1 MLLLV
6 DAVEHVHAV
15 RPKTAVGQS
24 HRLRFSAH
32 GWLGR
37 GKEGRREEAKRI
49 GDALCKAATDSLHA
63 DERKNER
70 EARAL
75 VLVPEDADRGLERE
89 RREDDALHDR
99 RQGQQPARQRR
110 KAERDGRA
118 REEHGRLVDELCA
131 QEVRSVFGNGM

>member
-1 MLLLV
+1 M
-6 DAVEHVHAV
+6 
-15 RPKTAVGQS
+15 RY
-24 HRLRFSAH
+24 
-32 GWLGR
+32 
-37 GKEGRREEAKRI
+37 
-49 GDALCKAATDSLHA
+49 ALCKAATDALHA
-63 DERKNER
+63 DEQEHER
-70 EARAL
+70 ETRAL
-75 VLVPEDADRGLERE
+75 VLVPKNAHRRLDGE